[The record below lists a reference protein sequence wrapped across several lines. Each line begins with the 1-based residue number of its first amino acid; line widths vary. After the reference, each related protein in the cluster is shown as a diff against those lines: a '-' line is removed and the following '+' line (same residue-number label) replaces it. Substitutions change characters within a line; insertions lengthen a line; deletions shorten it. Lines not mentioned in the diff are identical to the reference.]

1 MDSYYYNSALSLR
14 IVINAFKNV
23 KKMNGMLCDVMII
36 SYGVIS
42 HSFLKYTKAFKT
54 NNYDMKYL
62 DHCKKHRC

>member
-1 MDSYYYNSALSLR
+1 MLLR
-14 IVINAFKNV
+14 NV

-54 NNYDMKYL
+54 NNYDMEYL
-62 DHCKKHRC
+62 DQYKSFVVSNVNEKIFASII